1 MVVNELRG
9 EKVDIVPYSDDPAEF
24 VMKALAPARVRE
36 VRIDEESGTAEVI
49 VPDFQLSLAIGREG
63 QNARLAA
70 RLTGWRV
77 DIRSETQQDEEPA
90 AEYAEGEWVENESGE
105 LVWQPAEGGEAISA
119 ADAGYAGSDGDRA
132 DAAASS
138 DDAPATADAP
148 PSEAEAAETADADP
162 ETTDTDTGGAGEE
175 EAEAAAGG
183 KDG

>member
-77 DIRSETQQDEEPA
+77 DIRSETQQEEEPA
-90 AEYAEGEWVENESGE
+90 AEYAEGEWVENEAGE
-105 LVWQPAEGGEAISA
+105 LVWQPAEGGETISA
-119 ADAGYAGSDGDRA
+119 ADAGYAAAETGA
-132 DAAASS
+132 EAASS
-138 DDAPATADAP
+138 NGEAAPSDADA
-148 PSEAEAAETADADP
+148 S
-162 ETTDTDTGGAGEE
+162 
-175 EAEAAAGG
+175 
-183 KDG
+183 